1 MAPSLTLH
9 NQDRDATLMRQAMRR
24 PVHSLHRALP
34 WVHALFSLR
43 GCTSVGAW
51 PRVWGHVRI
60 ENRGEITI
68 GERIRIRA
76 VPWATELVS
85 IEGGR
90 LVIGDSTF
98 INAGTS
104 ICAAELVSIGS
115 QCQIGPRVMILDTD
129 FHVVGDANGHATP
142 SPVVI
147 EDLVWI
153 GAGATIL
160 RGVHVG
166 RGASIAAG
174 SVVTKDVAAGA
185 VVGGVPARVL
195 RAADA
200 ANAPNVLEGRWQR

>member
-1 MAPSLTLH
+1 
-9 NQDRDATLMRQAMRR
+9 
-24 PVHSLHRALP
+24 
-34 WVHALFSLR
+34 
-43 GCTSVGAW
+43 
-51 PRVWGHVRI
+51 
-60 ENRGEITI
+60 
-68 GERIRIRA
+68 
-76 VPWATELVS
+76 
-85 IEGGR
+85 
-90 LVIGDSTF
+90 
-98 INAGTS
+98 
-104 ICAAELVSIGS
+104 
-115 QCQIGPRVMILDTD
+115 MILDTD

-200 ANAPNVLEGRWQR
+200 ANAPNVVEGRWQR